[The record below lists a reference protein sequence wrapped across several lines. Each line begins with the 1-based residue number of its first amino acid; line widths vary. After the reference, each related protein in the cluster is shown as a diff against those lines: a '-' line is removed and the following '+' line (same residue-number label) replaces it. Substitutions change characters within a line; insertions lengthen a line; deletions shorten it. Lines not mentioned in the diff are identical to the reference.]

1 MAIRPTPWTAA
12 AAGIVAA
19 LAWPF
24 LANRFGGGGGSGGWG
39 AELIVL
45 SLIAIALPA
54 HLFVLGMQRPERPS
68 SSRSLDQ
75 ALMLRIGAWVAA
87 AVATTLARSAVL
99 A

>member
-24 LANRFGGGGGSGGWG
+24 LASRFGGTGGGGWG

-45 SLIAIALPA
+45 SLLAIALPA
-54 HLFVLGMQRPERPS
+54 HLFVIGLQRPERS
-68 SSRSLDQ
+68 SSRSIDG
-75 ALMLRIGAWVAA
+75 ALMRRIGAWVVAA
-87 AVATTLARSAVL
+87 IATTLVRSAVV